1 MKIWE
6 NIKYHAGEERT
17 CPYCGEEET
26 LSFIDEEP
34 CDTIID
40 YDRICV
46 DWNTRCEKC
55 GKGFVL
61 REVFNLAYSRI
72 VYED

>member
-6 NIKYHAGEERT
+6 NIKYHAGVERT
-17 CPYCGEEET
+17 CPYCEEET
-26 LSFIDEEP
+26 LSFIEGEP

-40 YDRICV
+40 YDKICM

-61 REVFNLAYSRI
+61 REVFNLTYSRI
-72 VYED
+72 IYED